1 MIAFF
6 PRMLS
11 QRARWVPGS
20 SKRSMAEDR
29 TYSTR
34 ELAQMW
40 NLSESTVKR
49 WADTG
54 DLQCYRTPGGHRKFR
69 LENISDFQT
78 KRGFEATGL
87 LTTEE
92 WENPDIEVCVNEKRF
107 EKVRQLILYLASQNQ
122 RTRIKNLLQRL
133 YMRGMGIVDLYDQIL
148 VPVSETT
155 QHKLQSGQLLE
166 GQAKLAA
173 NNLEEAIFYLFP
185 RMIQRHKNGK
195 TALSAA
201 PDIFC
206 RLPVNAISRIL
217 EVEGWDCLNLG
228 SNVPFAAMAEMVEHE
243 PVNLVCVVS
252 SQLERDKNVIEQL
265 GALYEITESYRIP
278 IMLGGVAFADPQ
290 YRGQLPHDEYFADF
304 RSFRQY
310 IMKLPR

>member
-1 MIAFF
+1 MIALI

-11 QRARWVPGS
+11 QDALCIPGS

-40 NLSESTVKR
+40 NVSESTVKR

-69 LENISDFQT
+69 LEDICDFQS

-87 LTTEE
+87 LTTEK
-92 WENPDIEVCVNEKRF
+92 WEDPDIEVCVNEKRF
-107 EKVRQLILYLASQNQ
+107 DKVRQLIIYLASQNQ
-122 RTRIKNLLQRL
+122 RNRIKDLLERL
-133 YMRGMGIVDLYDQIL
+133 YMRGMGIVDLYDEIL

-155 QHKLQSGQLLE
+155 QQRLQSGQLLE

-173 NNLEEAIFYLFP
+173 NNFEEAMFYLFP
-185 RMIQRHKNGK
+185 RMIRRRKNGK
-195 TALSAA
+195 TALCAA

-228 SNVPFAAMAEMVEHE
+228 SNVPFPAMAEMVEHE

-252 SQLERDKNVIEQL
+252 SQLESNQKTIEQFRT
-265 GALYEITESYRIP
+265 LYEVAESYRIP
-278 IMLGGVAFADPQ
+278 MMLTGVAFSDPQ
-290 YRGQLPHDEYFADF
+290 SRKHLPHDEYFGDF
-304 RSFRQY
+304 GSFRQY
-310 IMKLPR
+310 IMRLTR